1 MRIKICGMTRLEDAQ
16 LAVDLGAAAI
26 GFVFWAGSPRV
37 VEPERAAAIVRM
49 LPPFVTPVGVFVDE
63 PESRVEEV
71 AARVGLGAVQLHGN
85 ETPAYCRR
93 LRHRVIRAIG
103 LQDTLTLESLA
114 VWPPAVTLL
123 VDAHDPERHGGTGRT
138 VNWAV
143 AARIAAVRS
152 TILSGGLRPE
162 NVGAAIAAVRPYAID
177 VSSGIEARPGVKD
190 PLRMRAFFEAVE
202 AASVT

>member
-1 MRIKICGMTRLEDAQ
+1 MRVKICGLTRLEDAE

-37 VEPERAAAIVRM
+37 VEPDRAAAIVRM
-49 LPPFVTPVGVFVDE
+49 LPPFVTAVGVFVDQTE
-63 PESRVEEV
+63 ERVEEV
-71 AARVGLGAVQLHGN
+71 AAHVGLGAVQLHGN

-123 VDAHDPERHGGTGRT
+123 VDAHDPERRGGTGRT
-138 VNWAV
+138 VNWEL
-143 AARIAAVRS
+143 AARIASARP
-152 TILSGGLRPE
+152 TILAGGLRPE
-162 NVGAAIAAVRPYAID
+162 NVGKAIAAVRPYAID
-177 VSSGIEARPGVKD
+177 VSSGVEARPGVKD
-190 PLRMRAFFEAVE
+190 PARMRAFFEAVE
-202 AASVT
+202 AKDVT